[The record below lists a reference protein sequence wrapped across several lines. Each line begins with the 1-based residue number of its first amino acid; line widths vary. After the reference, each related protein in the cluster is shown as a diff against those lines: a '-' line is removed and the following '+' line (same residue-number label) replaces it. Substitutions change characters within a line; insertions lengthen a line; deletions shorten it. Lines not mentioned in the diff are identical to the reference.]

1 MDIHQHIKLNKEIL
15 DDPQISSQRRRHIES
30 ELIDLE
36 MYKTNHPNDNHDPTP
51 LELYCDQNPEAL
63 ECRIYND

>member
-30 ELIDLE
+30 ELNDLE
-36 MYKTNHPNDNHDPTP
+36 IYRGNHPNDPHDPTS
-51 LELYCDQNPEAL
+51 LELFCDQNPDSL